1 MTMTATL
8 RGAGFSANILMTG
21 YVLLV
26 CWAQIRLAQGY
37 TDLAREPRVEDLQP
51 VLHFEELGELVG
63 LASHGQIDFTI
74 HLKPFVLS
82 MADRCSSISLIL
94 NRAMLSQGN
103 NSPGLNRNM
112 LMMTD
117 ALNLE
122 CRHHARRL
130 THMLTA
136 WVTEKDLLAHPD
148 LKMPFDIYHRGH
160 DSAAAPLDHE
170 GREEPGDRTDKYHGF
185 GANDFSDDDYD
196 YEDFVGHHL
205 PEDDLMPNRP
215 YYPEVKGY
223 QRKDAKRS
231 RPSVVKN
238 VVVTPTEQPEPE
250 VTTSEIRK
258 RSTFPSLGKSISSR
272 PRNKRFVGI
281 LTALGL
287 GALGA
292 TALTGAFSSAFSS
305 SASEAELR
313 HVASDLRAVT
323 HLEEH
328 QIQALNRTF
337 ERSMELL
344 LMTTGAEEFL
354 FAYDAVTRMLGAFY
368 EEVSDLVTGL
378 EHLLHKSLSP
388 RLVRPDEL
396 KDLWVTIYNKLAQ
409 YGSTPIGRTPLTL
422 YSLDVGHSFEYE
434 SLTIKVRMLVPGEK
448 VDSRQT
454 LFRYTNFPIALSNEP
469 HHFGLPVIDNY
480 YLGVRHS
487 KEETVYRTLSL
498 QDFQSCRTFEGVKT
512 CHLANVEHR
521 TPAAK
526 CLTALYSLTEG
537 AGTDVVE
544 HCKFVPAI
552 GDYTIQTSPGEFHLY
567 LSKHQTIHIDC
578 GQGKVRTYRNR
589 VGLVSVHLP
598 LGCTGL
604 TEQFRFIPDTSI
616 IRANRTLSRHHFQMT
631 DIMPTSNMSAWRH
644 LLDEDRLPATG
655 MTFSEADDKVQR
667 DIADLNKHTEL
678 YFVGM
683 AVLCTLGVILCCFLA
698 RFFVKCSLWHRQ
710 RNDSR
715 KTPVP
720 RARFQRQGEELEMNI
735 RDDESV
741 LTEQTLS

>member
-1 MTMTATL
+1 MKATATL
-8 RGAGFSANILMTG
+8 RGVGFSANILMAG
-21 YVLLV
+21 YVMLI
-26 CWAQIRLAQGY
+26 CWTQIRLAQGY
-37 TDLAREPRVEDLQP
+37 TNLAREPRVEDLQP
-51 VLHFEELGELVG
+51 ALHFEELGELVG
-63 LASHGQIDFTI
+63 LASHGQIDFDI

-82 MADRCSSISLIL
+82 MADRCSSVSLIL
-94 NRAMLSQGN
+94 NRARLSQN
-103 NSPGLNRNM
+103 RISPSLNKNM

-117 ALNLE
+117 ALNVE

-130 THMLTA
+130 THMFTA
-136 WVTEKDLLAHPD
+136 WVTEKDLLEHPD
-148 LKMPFDIYHRGH
+148 LKMPFDVYHRGH
-160 DSAAAPLDHE
+160 KSAAAPLDHKN
-170 GREEPGDRTDKYHGF
+170 REEPEARPDKY
-185 GANDFSDDDYD
+185 NDISCED
-196 YEDFVGHHL
+196 YEYENFGGHPLPL
-205 PEDDLMPNRP
+205 PEDDLIPNRP
-215 YYPEVKGY
+215 YFPETKGH
-223 QRKDAKRS
+223 QRKGIKRS
-231 RPSVVKN
+231 RSDIANN

-258 RSTFPSLGKSISSR
+258 RSTFPSLGKTISSR
-272 PRNKRFVGI
+272 RRSKRFAGI

-328 QIQALNRTF
+328 QIQALNQTF
-337 ERSMELL
+337 ERSMELM
-344 LMTTGAEEFL
+344 LMTSGAEEFL
-354 FAYDAVTRMLGAFY
+354 FAYDAVTRMLEAFY
-368 EEVSDLVTGL
+368 EDVSDLITGL
-378 EHLLHKSLSP
+378 EHLLHRSLSP

-396 KDLWVTIYNKLAQ
+396 KSLWLKIYNRLVQ
-409 YGSTPIGRTPLTL
+409 YGSVPIGRTPLTL
-422 YSLDVGHSFEYE
+422 FSLDVGHSFDYE
-434 SLTIKVRMLVPGEK
+434 TLTIKVRMLVPGEK
-448 VDSRQT
+448 IDSRQS
-454 LFRYTNFPIALSNEP
+454 LFRYTNFPISLSSDP

-487 KEETVYRTLSL
+487 EEETVYRTLSL
-498 QDFQSCRTFEGVKT
+498 QDLQSCTTVEGVKT
-512 CHLANVEHR
+512 CHLSNVEHR
-521 TPAAK
+521 SPAAK

-544 HCKFVPAI
+544 HCKFVPAV
-552 GDYTIQTSPGEFHLY
+552 GDYIIQTSPGEFHLY
-567 LSKHQTIHIDC
+567 LSSHQVIHVDC

-604 TEQFRFIPDTSI
+604 TEQFRFVPDTSI
-616 IRANRTLSRHHFQMT
+616 IKANRTLSRHHFRMT
-631 DIMPTSNMSAWRH
+631 DILPTSNMSAWKQ
-644 LLDEDRLPATG
+644 LLEEDRLPATG
-655 MTFSEADDKVQR
+655 MTFSEADDRVQR
-667 DIADLNKHTEL
+667 DIADLNKHSEL

-698 RFFVKCSLWHRQ
+698 RFFVKCSLWHRE

-715 KTPVP
+715 KRPVP
-720 RARFQRQGEELEMNI
+720 KARFQKKGEELEMNV

-741 LTEQTLS
+741 LTEQTID